1 MEKVMKKF
9 KVTIYPFKP
18 ILSLDAGISDAEE
31 IARIREMCASDD
43 PPEQFLENGVWDS
56 FCMRDLFY
64 GCDSLCIT
72 DMETD
77 EDVFSIDD
85 ISSLDAETFV
95 LEKFSTTDLNP
106 GEYRLWGGI
115 RNNASHGSVVIEAED
130 FDPSLLRI
138 YGGEIVDVNGVRR
151 KAYWGIDYGDQ
162 DITMM
167 GMCWNYTGGMGYHLA
182 VEKSNGEIEVLYD
195 DSECL

>member
-1 MEKVMKKF
+1 MKKF
-9 KVTIYPFKP
+9 EVTIYPFKP

-43 PPEQFLENGVWDS
+43 PPDQLLENGVWDS

-138 YGGEIVDVNGVRR
+138 HGGEIVDVDGARR
-151 KAYWGIDYGDQ
+151 KAYWRMYYGDQ
-162 DITMM
+162 DIVMR
-167 GMCWNYTGGMGYHLA
+167 WDYTGGMGNHLA

-195 DSECL
+195 DSEGLSLW

>member
-1 MEKVMKKF
+1 MKEF

-18 ILSLDAGISDAEE
+18 ILSLGAEISDAEE

-43 PPEQFLENGVWDS
+43 PHEQLLENDVWFS
-56 FCMRDLFY
+56 FSMRDLFC
-64 GCDSLCIT
+64 GGDSLCIT
-72 DMETD
+72 DMETG

-85 ISSLDAETFV
+85 ISSLEAETFV
-95 LEKFSTTDLNP
+95 LEKFSDADLNP
-106 GEYRLWGGI
+106 GQYRLWAGI
-115 RNNASHGSVVIEAED
+115 RNNASEGSIVFEAEN

-167 GMCWNYTGGMGYHLA
+167 GMCWDYTGGMGYHLA
-182 VEKSNGEIEVLYD
+182 VEKSNGEIEILYD

>member
-1 MEKVMKKF
+1 MKEF

-18 ILSLDAGISDAEE
+18 ILSLGAKISDAEE
-31 IARIREMCASDD
+31 IAWIREMCASDD
-43 PPEQFLENGVWDS
+43 PNSQLRENDVWFGFD
-56 FCMRDLFY
+56 MTDLFY
-64 GCDSLCIT
+64 GEDSLCIT
-72 DMETD
+72 DMETG
-77 EDVFSIDD
+77 EDVYSMCE
-85 ISSLDAETFV
+85 ISSLDAATFV
-95 LEKFSTTDLNP
+95 LEKFSDADLNP
-106 GEYRLWGGI
+106 GQYRLWAGI
-115 RNNASHGSVVIEAED
+115 RNNASEGSIVFEAEN

-167 GMCWNYTGGMGYHLA
+167 GMCWDYTGGMGYHLA

-195 DSECL
+195 DNECL

>member
-1 MEKVMKKF
+1 MKKF
-9 KVTIYPFKP
+9 KVTIYPFNP
-18 ILSLDAGISDAEE
+18 ILSLGAMISDAEE

-43 PPEQFLENGVWDS
+43 PSSELRENDVWFWFD
-56 FCMRDLFY
+56 MEDLFY

-72 DMETD
+72 DMETG

-138 YGGEIVDVNGVRR
+138 HGGEIVDVDGVRR
-151 KAYWGIDYGDQ
+151 KAYWSMYYGDQ
-162 DITMM
+162 DIDRR
-167 GMCWNYTGGMGYHLA
+167 WDYTGGMGYHLA
-182 VEKSNGEIEVLYD
+182 VEKSNGEIEILYD